1 MSLKNSNF
9 EIIYVMGQTYTH
21 FKVLFSLIKTMPS
34 FWKSVKNWLKYSPLK
49 FSNGNLQ
56 RTISQSIF
64 DRLLKT
70 WHRFNQ
76 GKEFFKM
83 SISLDYYT
91 FYFKIW
97 VFKANNLSRF
107 TPVPIWVRGPKI
119 PPKVLKT
126 NVGTGLIV
134 IFEIIFTND
143 NTWLPPP

>member
-34 FWKSVKNWLKYSPLK
+34 FWKSVKNWLKYGPLK
-49 FSNGNLQ
+49 FSNGKLQ
-56 RTISQSIF
+56 RAISQSIF
-64 DRLLKT
+64 DRFLKT

-83 SISLDYYT
+83 IIGLVYYT

-107 TPVPIWVRGPKI
+107 TRTS
-119 PPKVLKT
+119 T
-126 NVGTGLIV
+126 NMSQGSKN
-134 IFEIIFTND
+134 IFKSLENQCRYMVNCHLRNHFY
-143 NTWLPPP
+143 